1 MALMSSGL
9 VLLCGCLIQAWLGQ
23 PWVIAEAA
31 LTLGW
36 RLAHRGVLGA
46 GSGAALHFNGC
57 VVGRGVTQIWLHGL
71 GAMSVF
77 LLYFSSCR
85 NLKQLL

>member
-9 VLLCGCLIQAWLGQ
+9 VLLCGCLIQVWLGQ

-31 LTLGW
+31 
-36 RLAHRGVLGA
+36 LAHRGVLGA
-46 GSGAALHFNGC
+46 GSGAAFHFNGR
-57 VVGRGVTQIWLHGL
+57 VVGWGVTQIWLRGL

-77 LLYFSSCR
+77 LL
-85 NLKQLL
+85 